1 MKNKLF
7 LPLSGLLGVMLMT
20 NTIQAQFTAV
30 SPYNNYNTIL
40 RGIQNPSSISGS
52 SSKIEFNLLGMQV
65 GGLNDAYTV
74 KFADMFKRDTYKN
87 PKEGLNFFRSSS
99 TADKSLAI
107 NADILGPSVMVN
119 IGRNS
124 AVGLTTRIRMVGN
137 FTNITNDVQNIIT
150 NTLANTRYKI
160 GNANMRMNAF
170 AEAGLT
176 YAYTF
181 DKNPEHVF
189 NIGITGK
196 YILGIGALAART
208 NNAFI
213 EYQAGRVTLTELSGD
228 GRLLVSG
235 DFKNLNLDNPSTQN
249 VLDIIGKSI
258 NTSNSGIGGDVGVT
272 WEWRPEGKATN
283 WSNVKGWLSVN
294 DHPYKVRVGASITDI
309 GSVSYSTNT
318 PSGSYTL
325 TGSGKPE
332 SIFKPQLNETV
343 NGYVNRLANMDNGVV
358 LNQAINK
365 FTMNLP
371 MAAHVNVDYHVLK
384 AFYINANA
392 LINLVSKTAD
402 NQTPY
407 YFNTYSLTPH
417 IDLRRFSAFMPVS
430 YDELKNFNAGFG
442 FQIGPL
448 LVGSQTILTNLFKEK
463 TGGFD
468 FYAGLNY
475 RIFKSRPDLRKPDT
489 TIIHTIERDTLLIT
503 KDRDGDGVV
512 DDQDDCPDTPGL
524 VALNGCPDRDGDGI
538 SDPKDSCIDVP
549 GVAKY
554 HGCPVPDRDGD
565 GINDDEDKC
574 PDVPGVARYQGCPIP
589 DRDGDGVNDEEDKCP
604 DVPGTVANFGCPE
617 IKQDVIQ
624 KFNKIANQI
633 YFATGKSTI
642 LSKSFKPL
650 NEVVKSLNENPTYML
665 EIEGH
670 TDNVGKDEYNMTLS
684 EKRAAAVKAYL
695 VKKGID
701 PARLTSKGYGETQPI
716 ADNKTAKG
724 RAKNRRSVLKL
735 RNY

>member
-1 MKNKLF
+1 M
-7 LPLSGLLGVMLMT
+7 
-20 NTIQAQFTAV
+20 
-30 SPYNNYNTIL
+30 
-40 RGIQNPSSISGS
+40 
-52 SSKIEFNLLGMQV
+52 
-65 GGLNDAYTV
+65 
-74 KFADMFKRDTYKN
+74 
-87 PKEGLNFFRSSS
+87 
-99 TADKSLAI
+99 
-107 NADILGPSVMVN
+107 
-119 IGRNS
+119 
-124 AVGLTTRIRMVGN
+124 
-137 FTNITNDVQNIIT
+137 
-150 NTLANTRYKI
+150 
-160 GNANMRMNAF
+160 
-170 AEAGLT
+170 
-176 YAYTF
+176 
-181 DKNPEHVF
+181 
-189 NIGITGK
+189 
-196 YILGIGALAART
+196 
-208 NNAFI
+208 
-213 EYQAGRVTLTELSGD
+213 
-228 GRLLVSG
+228 
-235 DFKNLNLDNPSTQN
+235 
-249 VLDIIGKSI
+249 
-258 NTSNSGIGGDVGVT
+258 
-272 WEWRPEGKATN
+272 
-283 WSNVKGWLSVN
+283 
-294 DHPYKVRVGASITDI
+294 
-309 GSVSYSTNT
+309 
-318 PSGSYTL
+318 
-325 TGSGKPE
+325 
-332 SIFKPQLNETV
+332 
-343 NGYVNRLANMDNGVV
+343 
-358 LNQAINK
+358 
-365 FTMNLP
+365 
-371 MAAHVNVDYHVLK
+371 
-384 AFYINANA
+384 
-392 LINLVSKTAD
+392 
-402 NQTPY
+402 
-407 YFNTYSLTPH
+407 
-417 IDLRRFSAFMPVS
+417 
-430 YDELKNFNAGFG
+430 
-442 FQIGPL
+442 
-448 LVGSQTILTNLFKEK
+448 GSQTILTNLFKEK